1 MQKPYSLDYDIKSEK
16 DRLVAVNDIL
26 NKLKR
31 PPTASAGAPSGDTA
45 TMCPGLSMRC
55 PRCLPPWPIHTTWWM
70 FP

>member
-31 PPTASAGAPSGDTA
+31 PPTASDLESMAFYILCGKDEN
-45 TMCPGLSMRC
+45 GLNAV
-55 PRCLPPWPIHTTWWM
+55 
-70 FP
+70 